1 MSSFQLLHQTRRH
14 YLHKYPFL
22 RSHLHRFL
30 SSSPENPNSTRPE
43 SNDPVPIQPVS
54 YNPETPSQE
63 SPNWT
68 RPDPDSVGSWTRE
81 DLRYLKDAPKIIAP
95 VSYPTR
101 VVAPLPE
108 DRLDGEKEEEEGKVE
123 VNEEMERERGR
134 IEAQRR
140 GAIRRVL
147 NVEEERISFPTLIDA
162 KSDEKKKKKKVVYD
176 LKEAIR
182 LVKANAKK
190 KFDETLEAHVVLTP
204 DMRRTDLKLEGTVAV
219 PHGFGKVYRIA
230 VFAEGAAAAEA
241 REAGADVVG
250 GMELVENIKS
260 GNVKLDFD
268 KCFSTHAMMPSLRQ
282 IAKYLR
288 QLMPDTKKGTVTKD
302 ISKAV
307 KEAKR
312 GVPFK
317 KDKTAIVHVGIGK
330 VSFQEDALC
339 ENIGAFVH
347 ELLRQKPAGLKKSS
361 KYAGY
366 VNTVHLCSTVSS
378 LTYILSNWYLHMNLQ
393 MIKILIAYDSLEILQ
408 MGPSFPVTMQS
419 LSIAADRHVKNVLQ
433 EDIELSRFE
442 LSVYFKGEASEKKL
456 SNPMRDI
463 KVQKLVLNISVGE
476 SGDRLTRA
484 AKVLEQLSGQSPV
497 FSKARYTVR
506 SFGIRRN
513 EKIACYVTVRGEK
526 AMQLLES
533 GLKVKEYELLRRNFS
548 ETGCFGFGIQE
559 HIDLGIKYDPSTGIY
574 GMDFYVVLERPGYR
588 VARRRRCKSRV
599 GIQHRVT
606 KEDAMKWFQDS
617 NLVQRSRNLMR
628 RTKFYKK
635 TMEWLVFVLLEAS
648 RDTGMHTRRWKLSDK
663 FADFYCVRK
672 HDKFGRFTSI
682 VTVQGGNKLVI
693 IIQELALNKGYGDI
707 TLKVGSF
714 IKNQKKVPSTSANRS
729 RRTDS
734 KTFYADTVRT
744 NKWQSKATSYAE
756 ICQNRGDL
764 VINDAGAEAQQGLL
778 GRGIVGIF
786 AAGKKEI
793 PTLGYY

>member
-22 RSHLHRFL
+22 RSHFHRFL

-108 DRLDGEKEEEEGKVE
+108 DRPEGEEEEEGKVE

-366 VNTVHLCSTVSS
+366 VNTVHLCSTFHPR
-378 LTYILSNWYLHMNLQ
+378 IW
-393 MIKILIAYDSLEILQ
+393 A
-408 MGPSFPVTMQS
+408 
-419 LSIAADRHVKNVLQ
+419 
-433 EDIELSRFE
+433 
-442 LSVYFKGEASEKKL
+442 
-456 SNPMRDI
+456 
-463 KVQKLVLNISVGE
+463 
-476 SGDRLTRA
+476 
-484 AKVLEQLSGQSPV
+484 
-497 FSKARYTVR
+497 
-506 SFGIRRN
+506 
-513 EKIACYVTVRGEK
+513 
-526 AMQLLES
+526 
-533 GLKVKEYELLRRNFS
+533 
-548 ETGCFGFGIQE
+548 
-559 HIDLGIKYDPSTGIY
+559 DPSTS
-574 GMDFYVVLERPGYR
+574 
-588 VARRRRCKSRV
+588 SR
-599 GIQHRVT
+599 I
-606 KEDAMKWFQDS
+606 
-617 NLVQRSRNLMR
+617 LMG
-628 RTKFYKK
+628 
-635 TMEWLVFVLLEAS
+635 EPVNV
-648 RDTGMHTRRWKLSDK
+648 
-663 FADFYCVRK
+663 
-672 HDKFGRFTSI
+672 
-682 VTVQGGNKLVI
+682 
-693 IIQELALNKGYGDI
+693 
-707 TLKVGSF
+707 
-714 IKNQKKVPSTSANRS
+714 
-729 RRTDS
+729 
-734 KTFYADTVRT
+734 
-744 NKWQSKATSYAE
+744 
-756 ICQNRGDL
+756 
-764 VINDAGAEAQQGLL
+764 
-778 GRGIVGIF
+778 
-786 AAGKKEI
+786 
-793 PTLGYY
+793 

>member
-22 RSHLHRFL
+22 RSHFHRFL
-30 SSSPENPNSTRPE
+30 SSSPENPNPTRPE

-108 DRLDGEKEEEEGKVE
+108 DRREGEEEEEEEGKVE

-366 VNTVHLCSTVSS
+366 VNTVHLCST
-378 LTYILSNWYLHMNLQ
+378 
-393 MIKILIAYDSLEILQ
+393 

-419 LSIAADRHVKNVLQ
+419 LSIAADRHVKK
-433 EDIELSRFE
+433 
-442 LSVYFKGEASEKKL
+442 Y
-456 SNPMRDI
+456 
-463 KVQKLVLNISVGE
+463 VQ
-476 SGDRLTRA
+476 
-484 AKVLEQLSGQSPV
+484 
-497 FSKARYTVR
+497 
-506 SFGIRRN
+506 
-513 EKIACYVTVRGEK
+513 
-526 AMQLLES
+526 
-533 GLKVKEYELLRRNFS
+533 
-548 ETGCFGFGIQE
+548 
-559 HIDLGIKYDPSTGIY
+559 
-574 GMDFYVVLERPGYR
+574 
-588 VARRRRCKSRV
+588 
-599 GIQHRVT
+599 
-606 KEDAMKWFQDS
+606 
-617 NLVQRSRNLMR
+617 
-628 RTKFYKK
+628 
-635 TMEWLVFVLLEAS
+635 
-648 RDTGMHTRRWKLSDK
+648 
-663 FADFYCVRK
+663 
-672 HDKFGRFTSI
+672 
-682 VTVQGGNKLVI
+682 
-693 IIQELALNKGYGDI
+693 
-707 TLKVGSF
+707 
-714 IKNQKKVPSTSANRS
+714 
-729 RRTDS
+729 
-734 KTFYADTVRT
+734 
-744 NKWQSKATSYAE
+744 
-756 ICQNRGDL
+756 
-764 VINDAGAEAQQGLL
+764 
-778 GRGIVGIF
+778 
-786 AAGKKEI
+786 
-793 PTLGYY
+793 